1 MFCSALRGP
10 GPFTQKGCWPLIG
23 TTAERQGHHGAA
35 WRCVFFSVNPAVGLV
50 SATTQRV
57 QWGIYLEWMISEDS
71 QVAWPGAKIQPP
83 TVLPFLP
90 FHHPHGSPIETDSLS
105 TSANAL
111 TQTNNSRVDGWLQ
124 VAYPFGHGLSYT
136 TFHIRCLAIP
146 CNAHFGLGLFRGK
159 EDCST
164 ACGGEGKR
172 CFLDFACKV
181 AGKYIHVIYLHSY
194 YDNAVHSFELLWH
207 SLCLLSAAVV
217 YPKAFI

>member
-1 MFCSALRGP
+1 MISCFLQFKSLLLFLSPCASQTVSKPNSRIFFVTWALGFSACSAPPWGILGHLLRRDADLLSEP
-10 GPFTQKGCWPLIG
+10 QPKG
-23 TTAERQGHHGAA
+23 R
-35 WRCVFFSVNPAVGLV
+35 
-50 SATTQRV
+50 ATT
-57 QWGIYLEWMISEDS
+57 
-71 QVAWPGAKIQPP
+71 
-83 TVLPFLP
+83 VLCFLP
-90 FHHPHGSPIETDSLS
+90 SEFHHPHGSPIETDSLS

-164 ACGGEGKR
+164 ACGGEGKG
-172 CFLDFACKV
+172 CFLDFARKV